1 MKSRENGWPLPIIDL
16 HLCDGCGVCVEVC
29 PVDALGMVGGKAAI
43 VKPDAC
49 HYDAA
54 CEERCPQGA
63 IGLPYMIVLD
73 DSPSQDA

>member
-1 MKSRENGWPLPIIDL
+1 M
-16 HLCDGCGVCVEVC
+16 VE
-29 PVDALGMVGGKAAI
+29 GKAAI

-63 IGLPYMIVLD
+63 IGLPYLIVLD
-73 DSPSQDA
+73 DSPAKDA